1 MNIYRQQ
8 KEKLSRRIALKL
20 SDPHKIVILAPII
33 FILHVAEEFPGLVE
47 WMNSL
52 IDRDITQGI
61 FVGVNFA
68 GLLIT
73 TLLSVFMATTKD
85 DIAIVLMLA
94 WLSFV
99 MFANSLFH
107 LTATVVHGY
116 SPGAITSLFLYLPYF
131 AWFLWSVIKSKQFN
145 SITIAVTIAIG
156 SMPMFI
162 HGYLIIFEG
171 TRLF

>member
-1 MNIYRQQ
+1 
-8 KEKLSRRIALKL
+8 
-20 SDPHKIVILAPII
+20 LAPII

-47 WMNSL
+47 WMNYL
-52 IDRDITQGI
+52 IDRDITQGM
-61 FVGVNFA
+61 FVGVNFV

-73 TLLSVFMATTKD
+73 TLLSVLMATTKD
-85 DIAIVLMLA
+85 DIAVVFMLA

-107 LTATVVHGY
+107 LTATIVHGY

-131 AWFLWSVIKSKQFN
+131 VWFLWSVIKSKQLKP
-145 SITIAVTIAIG
+145 IMIAATIVLG
-156 SMPMFI
+156 SLPMFI

-171 TRLF
+171 TRFF